1 MVAEPHSIAD
11 VMGGPH
17 VLGPP
22 VRSLQ
27 ELSDAVARGLP
38 KDALRHTVRRV
49 FPLPKEANEILYRV
63 IAPATY
69 KRRRGR
75 LKAEESERTER
86 LARVIAS
93 AEFVWGNSEKAHR
106 WLVKP
111 HPELRQVPPIERALS
126 VLGAREVEEL
136 LDGIFYGLPV

>member
-1 MVAEPHSIAD
+1 MLIEATSVADI
-11 VMGGPH
+11 MGGPQ
-17 VLGPP
+17 VLGSA

-27 ELSDAVARGLP
+27 DLSDAVARGLP
-38 KDALRHTVRRV
+38 KDALKRTVRRV
-49 FPLPKEANEILYRV
+49 FPRPKEANEILYRI

-75 LKAEESERTER
+75 LKVQESERTER

-93 AEFVWGNSEKAHR
+93 AEFVWNNPEKARR

-111 HPELRQVPPIERALS
+111 HPELRRVPPIERALTE
-126 VLGAREVEEL
+126 LGARQVEEL
-136 LDGIFYGLPV
+136 LDSIFYGLPV

>member
-1 MVAEPHSIAD
+1 MVAEPYNVAE
-11 VMGGPH
+11 VMGGSH
-17 VLGPP
+17 VLGCS

-27 ELSDAVARGLP
+27 DLSDAVARGLP

-49 FPLPKEANEILYRV
+49 FPQPKEANEILYRI

-75 LKAEESERTER
+75 MKAQESERTER
-86 LARVIAS
+86 LARIIAS
-93 AEFVWGNSEKAHR
+93 AELVWGDSQKAHR

-111 HPELRQVPPIERALS
+111 HPELGRVAPIERGLTE
-126 VLGAREVEEL
+126 LGARQVEEL
-136 LDGIFYGLPV
+136 LDRIFYGLPV